1 MVRGQKNV
9 RDARNIVLG
18 ALKGIKACLPRYFQ
32 RFKMNFDTVYMN
44 TFLFFYFEKV
54 LSSNLK
60 TELYES
66 AADKH
71 SVKGKHS
78 NTVPMLWNFSV
89 LTKSIYK

>member
-1 MVRGQKNV
+1 M
-9 RDARNIVLG
+9 D
-18 ALKGIKACLPRYFQ
+18 LPIFQ

-44 TFLFFYFEKV
+44 TFPIFYFEEV

-60 TELYES
+60 IELHES

-71 SVKGKHS
+71 SGKGKNS

-89 LTKSIYK
+89 LTKSVYK